1 MQGSSGVPIIRPGIP
16 GSKGEPGHKGEKGNK
31 GDKGPGGPKG
41 AGGSKGERG
50 DRGLPGEKGAS
61 GPKGTF
67 FSVAVS
73 RSNKGVVNRQFLD
86 RGVINVIQLPNT
98 SFTRSIYTH

>member
-16 GSKGEPGHKGEKGNK
+16 GSKGEPGHKGDKGSK

-61 GPKGTF
+61 GPKGTYFQGNFCTGGFYWIGHSLGQF
-67 FSVAVS
+67 FP
-73 RSNKGVVNRQFLD
+73 FLEKW
-86 RGVINVIQLPNT
+86 VT
-98 SFTRSIYTH
+98 